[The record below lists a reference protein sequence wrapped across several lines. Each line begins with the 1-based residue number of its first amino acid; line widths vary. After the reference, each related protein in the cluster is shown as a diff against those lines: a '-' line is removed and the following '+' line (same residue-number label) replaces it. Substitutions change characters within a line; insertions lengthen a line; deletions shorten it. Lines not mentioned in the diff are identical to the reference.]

1 MLFNSLRFLF
11 FFLPVTML
19 GFHLLG
25 RYGRRPV
32 IAWLAFMS
40 VVFYAAWNPAFVLFL
55 LGSILVNYLVADTL
69 TSAPEDSVNRKRL
82 LALGITLNLLAL
94 FYFKYLYKLLLS
106 LFSAHLIQIHPHPIL
121 LPLGISFFTFTQ
133 ISYLV
138 DLAQGQAERQDFLSY
153 LLFVTFFPHLIAGPI
168 LHHKEMMPQF
178 NIQTGRDPGSVLP
191 DSIQPPPPTHRRFRL
206 NPQDVALGL
215 TWFLIGLAKKVLI
228 ADKLS
233 PQADLAFRN
242 AGTLTATHAWTG
254 LVVYSMQL
262 YFDFSGYS
270 DMALGLARI
279 FSIRFPIN
287 FDSPYKATSVTEY
300 WQRWHITLT
309 RYITLYLYNPLL
321 LGVQRRRLAAGKKTS
336 RKALATPEGF
346 TTMVAY
352 PTMVTMLLTGIWHGA
367 GIQFL
372 IFGALHGVYLTAN
385 QAWRHFRKRTADLS
399 PVTGL
404 PRLLMMIGVYAQ
416 VSFALIFFR
425 SDSLHAAFALLHDMA
440 GRHGIGT
447 TGSLLDGALAFALF
461 PIVWFF
467 PNSQQILD
475 QEPTPE
481 HARARPSLPHLRAAG
496 PRRPHSP
503 PEPPPLVTQR
513 RLGRRHGR
521 PLLRRPRQSR
531 QHNLIPLL
539 PVLTSRSHFLIA
551 HLVGLFLS
559 LSSGAQVFV
568 HPCSSSGLRLARSPT
583 SSPNSVFA
591 HANHDRVN
599 LRASSLL

>member
-11 FFLPVTML
+11 FFLPATML

-25 RYGRRPV
+25 QYGRRPV

-55 LGSILVNYLVADTL
+55 LGSILVNYLVANTL
-69 TSAPEDSVNRKRL
+69 ASAPDDSSHRSRL

-106 LFSAHLIQIHPHPIL
+106 LSALHLADIHPHPIL

-178 NIQTGRDPGSVLP
+178 GKVSPEGLP
-191 DSIQPPPPTHRRFRL
+191 DPATNLRRFRL
-206 NPQDVALGL
+206 KPEDVSLGL

-233 PQADLAFRN
+233 PQADLAFRS

-254 LVVYSMQL
+254 LIVYSMQL

-321 LGVQRRRLAAGKKTS
+321 LAVQRRRLLTGRKTS

-352 PTMVTMLLTGIWHGA
+352 PTMVTMLLTGLWHGA

-372 IFGALHGVYLTAN
+372 IFGALHGIYLTAN
-385 QAWRHFRKRTADLS
+385 QAWRHFRQRGANPA

-404 PRLLMMIGVYAQ
+404 PRLAMMVGVYLQ

-440 GRHGIGT
+440 GRHGIGST
-447 TGSLLDGALAFALF
+447 SSLLDGALAFALF
-461 PIVWFF
+461 PVVWFF
-467 PNSQQILD
+467 PNSQQILG
-475 QEPTPE
+475 QEPTPDQPQPGHHTPTSE
-481 HARARPSLPHLRAAG
+481 PDDPAAPTPLLARLRWSPSLTWAVLMAVVFFAV
-496 PRRPHSP
+496 
-503 PEPPPLVTQR
+503 LA
-513 RLGRRHGR
+513 
-521 PLLRRPRQSR
+521 
-531 QHNLIPLL
+531 NLDST
-539 PVLTSRSHFLIA
+539 TSFLY
-551 HLVGLFLS
+551 F
-559 LSSGAQVFV
+559 QF
-568 HPCSSSGLRLARSPT
+568 
-583 SSPNSVFA
+583 
-591 HANHDRVN
+591 
-599 LRASSLL
+599 